1 MLYNIIMRLIARF
14 AKEQESYFEIITV
27 YNKKV
32 IKERVNKLKPT
43 LASIGKKYP
52 TAVWFE
58 RKITDDFGIEI
69 LYSNDKRLLLKHE
82 HFPTDIYPM
91 RKSFSK
97 PSLEYAVKEV
107 YTSTENNSVILG
119 PTVPYHLESSQFQL
133 FNRDVDILHFEVKPF
148 YKYRAIEKM
157 VEGMSLDEAKPIV
170 SRISGA
176 STIAYQLAYLDIQ
189 LQASQ
194 RRTLPSSLKI
204 KNMFF
209 LEFER
214 ILNHL
219 ADLGFMC
226 QFIDFIEGFS
236 FFTKLL
242 EEGRETM
249 SELTGHR
256 FGFSVIDMD
265 TDSIDL
271 KKSYDFIRYLEQELF
286 WFEKWIKTNY
296 SFWKKL
302 IQQGVISREEAS
314 EFGLVGLVARSVNL
328 DLDRRADDTLYRDYS
343 FVIAQEGVGD
353 ASARFKIRLTE
364 IHTSLRMMSR
374 VLDNKV
380 LPFFLGSLKD
390 GEYYSYTE
398 SAGGELMMYIEIKDE
413 KIERFFVRDPSFLNA
428 QILSRCVKGNSI
440 DSLGLIIKSIP
451 LSFSANDL

>member
-1 MLYNIIMRLIARF
+1 MRLIARF
-14 AKEQESYFEIITV
+14 AKEQDSCFEIITV
-27 YNKKV
+27 YDKRV
-32 IKERVNKLKPT
+32 VKERINKITPAL
-43 LASIGKKYP
+43 LSIAKEYP

-69 LYSNDKRLLLKHE
+69 LYSNDKRPLLKHE
-82 HFPTDIYPM
+82 HFPKDTYPM
-91 RKSFSK
+91 RKNFSK
-97 PSLEYAVKEV
+97 LSLEYSRKEV
-107 YTSTENNSVILG
+107 DTSTGNHGVILG

-133 FNRDVDILHFEVKPF
+133 FNRDTDILHFEVMPF

-157 VEGMSLDEAKPIV
+157 VEGMTLEEAKPIV

-176 STIAYQLAYLDIQ
+176 SSIAYQLGYLDIQ
-189 LQASQ
+189 LQASK
-194 RRTLPSSLKI
+194 RTLPSTLKI
-204 KNMFF
+204 KHMFF

-214 ILNHL
+214 IMNHL
-219 ADLGFMC
+219 SDLGLMC

-236 FFTKLL
+236 FFMKLL

-265 TDSIDL
+265 SNTIDL
-271 KKSYDFIRYLEQELF
+271 KKGYDFIRHLEKELF
-286 WFEKWIKTNY
+286 WFEKWIKTKY

-328 DLDRRADDTLYRDYS
+328 DLDRRTDDKLYREYS
-343 FVIAQEGVGD
+343 FVIAQEGIGD

-364 IHTSLRMMSR
+364 IHSSLRMMRR

-380 LPFFLGSLKD
+380 LPFFLGSFKD

-398 SAGGELMMYIEIKDE
+398 SAGGELMMYLEIKDE

-428 QILSRCVKGNSI
+428 QMLSHCVKGNEL
-440 DSLGLIIKSIP
+440 DALGLIIKSIP

>member
-1 MLYNIIMRLIARF
+1 MRLIARF
-14 AKEQESYFEIITV
+14 AKEQEVFFEIITV
-27 YNKKV
+27 YDKRV
-32 IKERVNKLKPT
+32 VKERINKITPAL
-43 LASIGKKYP
+43 LSIAKEYP

-69 LYSNDKRLLLKHE
+69 LYSNDKRPLLKHE
-82 HFPTDIYPM
+82 HFPKDIYPM

-97 PSLEYAVKEV
+97 LSLEYSREKVDK
-107 YTSTENNSVILG
+107 SIDNHGIILG
-119 PTVPYHLESSQFQL
+119 PTVPYYLESSQFQL
-133 FNRDVDILHFEVKPF
+133 FNRENNILHFEIMPF

-157 VEGMSLDEAKPIV
+157 LEGMTLEEAKPIV

-176 STIAYQLAYLDIQ
+176 SSIAYQLAYLDIQ
-189 LQASQ
+189 LQASKKI
-194 RRTLPSSLKI
+194 LPFGLKI
-204 KNMFF
+204 KHMFF

-214 ILNHL
+214 VLNHL
-219 ADLGFMC
+219 YDLGLMC

-236 FFTKLL
+236 FFMKLL

-256 FGFSVIDMD
+256 FGFTVIEMNSN
-265 TDSIDL
+265 SIDL
-271 KKSYDFIRYLEQELF
+271 KKAYDFIRHLEKELF
-286 WFEKWIKTNY
+286 WFEKWIKTKY
-296 SFWKKL
+296 SFWKKM

-328 DLDRRADDTLYRDYS
+328 DLDRRTDDKLYREYS
-343 FVIAQEGVGD
+343 FIIAQEGIGD

-364 IHTSLRMMSR
+364 IHTSLRMMRR

-380 LPFFLGSLKD
+380 LPFFLGSFKD
-390 GEYYSYTE
+390 GEYYSYIE
-398 SAGGELMMYIEIKDE
+398 SAGGELMMYLEIKDE

-428 QILSRCVKGNSI
+428 QVLSRCVKGNKL
-440 DSLGLIIKSIP
+440 DALGLIIKSIP